1 MVPTADNTTNRSDE
15 AKERIMGMKNNQAAG
30 TDLLQGESFK
40 FGGNEVKK
48 LEGNCEQVVR
58 G

>member
-30 TDLLQGESFK
+30 TDLL
-40 FGGNEVKK
+40 
-48 LEGNCEQVVR
+48 
-58 G
+58 